1 MGFYMQQGLTTEG
14 ALYKVGNVI
23 NTNLGERI
31 PYQWMQP
38 KRDTQAFG
46 ATGAY
51 VTVKSPQSSFFLV
64 ADLDGVDSFFVNGM
78 LDMTE
83 GVQETMSF
91 LVTTKSAESGAV
103 PTQWM
108 VSCKAS
114 CGSPDGPS
122 VNHIIMTS
130 VDQASVLESSTTIS
144 SSVQSDY
151 HLVDR
156 LSGSKRLMYALFAGQ
171 KNHCFGE
178 EDFKSY
184 TRDALLAAHS
194 SVVPVMGVESIVTL
208 HKNNTIVQKN
218 VPFGVED
225 LIELHSKESQDGQQN
240 GGSSSNLALILG
252 VVFGSVAAIA
262 TGIVVSV
269 VLVRRRRSTL
279 PRENSAQSLIAIR
292 IPGRLSAPEAGMDS
306 PHSESTTCHAA

>member
-1 MGFYMQQGLTTEG
+1 MMGARHGLFKGLTPCLRVLVVATNAQFLSHEY
-14 ALYKVGNVI
+14 ALLHFSAPGN
-23 NTNLGERI
+23 L
-31 PYQWMQP
+31 
-38 KRDTQAFG
+38 
-46 ATGAY
+46 
-51 VTVKSPQSSFFLV
+51 L
-64 ADLDGVDSFFVNGM
+64 
-78 LDMTE
+78 
-83 GVQETMSF
+83 
-91 LVTTKSAESGAV
+91 
-103 PTQWM
+103 
-108 VSCKAS
+108 
-114 CGSPDGPS
+114 
-122 VNHIIMTS
+122 
-130 VDQASVLESSTTIS
+130 QASVLESSTTIS

-184 TRDALLAAHS
+184 IRDALLAAHS

-252 VVFGSVAAIA
+252 VVFGSVAAMC
-262 TGIVVSV
+262 
-269 VLVRRRRSTL
+269 VLMGHLLRVC
-279 PRENSAQSLIAIR
+279 A
-292 IPGRLSAPEAGMDS
+292 
-306 PHSESTTCHAA
+306 